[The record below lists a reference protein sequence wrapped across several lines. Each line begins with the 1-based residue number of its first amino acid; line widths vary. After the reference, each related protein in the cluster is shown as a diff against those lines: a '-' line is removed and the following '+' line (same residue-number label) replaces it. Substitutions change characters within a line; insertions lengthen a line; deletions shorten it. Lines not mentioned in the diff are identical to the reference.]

1 MRAWT
6 RGCVVPE
13 PGTSTSA
20 STLAGGP
27 GGSGEPL
34 LRVRDLHVAF
44 RSRRGPAVAVS
55 ELSFDL
61 AAGEVLGIVGESG
74 SGKSVSMLSVLGLV
88 PSANLEVTG
97 SAVFDGTELLGA
109 SPKVLQHIRGAR
121 IALVPQDPMTA
132 LTPVYT
138 VGWHIAE
145 QLRAHR
151 DLSKKAAR
159 ARAIELLGEVG
170 IPNPDRRVDNYPHE
184 FSGGM
189 RQRAVIAMA
198 LSCEPDLIVADEPTT
213 ALDVTSQA
221 QILDLLRRLRTVHGS
236 AVILITHDMGV
247 ISEMA
252 DRVLVMY
259 AGRAVELGPR
269 REVLTAPRHPY
280 SWGLL
285 ESVPRASATTGLGA
299 AERAARRL
307 PTIPGAPITAGEAGD
322 GCVFRSRCRHRME
335 RCETQPP
342 LLRSG
347 EVADHLDAC
356 WLRPDQKAAARRGD
370 AVPTETVEVA

>member
-1 MRAWT
+1 M
-6 RGCVVPE
+6 P
-13 PGTSTSA
+13 
-20 STLAGGP
+20 
-27 GGSGEPL
+27 EPL

-44 RSRRGPAVAVS
+44 RARSGPMVAVS

-88 PSANLEVTG
+88 ASANLEVSG

-109 SPKVLQHIRGAR
+109 APGVLQQIRGRR

-151 DLSKKAAR
+151 DLSRRAAR
-159 ARAIELLGEVG
+159 ARAVELLGEVG
-170 IPNPDRRVDNYPHE
+170 IPNPERRVDNYPHE

-221 QILDLLRRLRTVHGS
+221 QILDLLRRLRRTHGT
-236 AVILITHDMGV
+236 AVVLITHDMGV

-259 AGRAVELGPR
+259 AGRAVEIGPR
-269 REVLTAPRHPY
+269 RQVLTASRHPY
-280 SWGLL
+280 TWGLL
-285 ESVPRASATTGLGA
+285 ESVPRAASTGAGA
-299 AERAARRL
+299 AERRTRRL
-307 PTIPGAPITAGEAGD
+307 PTIPGAPITPAEAGD
-322 GCVFRSRCRHRME
+322 GCVFASRCRHRMDVCTT
-335 RCETQPP
+335 RPP
-342 LLRSG
+342 LVPSG
-347 EVADHLDAC
+347 DVADHVDAC
-356 WLRPDQKAAARRGD
+356 WLTPAQKAAARDGD
-370 AVPTETVEVA
+370 AVPTAVVEVA